1 MNGLGSAFEVA
12 VGRART
18 GSPSSSSWPRWRC
31 RWWSWR
37 VVTGTVVRALRTQ
50 SRQTI
55 QIASLSDTRLAL
67 ERVTRDIRGADL
79 KVAALDRIRLDVRGP
94 GGAVDHT
101 VTYERVGNHL
111 LATDATTGVARELV
125 DDLVPGPPLFLFHL
139 VDGSTATG
147 ATRRRPVV
155 GALHHRSACRWN
167 QTARVGSSI
176 LRTVSACGT
185 PSSERCDSTDPNA
198 AACRW

>member
-1 MNGLGSAFEVA
+1 MVVMAI
-12 VGRART
+12 
-18 GSPSSSSWPRWRC
+18 
-31 RWWSWR
+31 
-37 VVTGTVVRALRTQ
+37 VTGTVVRALRTQ

-55 QIASLSDTRLAL
+55 QIVSLSDTRLAL

-111 LATDATTGVARELV
+111 LATDAATGVARAFV
-125 DDLVPGPPLFLFHL
+125 DDLVPGPPVFLFHL

-147 ATRRRPVV
+147 AQRHRPVV
-155 GALHHRSACRWN
+155 GALHHRSPAGGTERRGAGRRSRR
-167 QTARVGSSI
+167 TA
-176 LRTVSACGT
+176 SACGT
-185 PSSERCDSTDPNA
+185 PSSEPCASSDPNA